1 VSDDLDLAA
10 RVVREAGQLAARM
23 REAGV
28 TASRKT
34 SASDLVTAADRAAE
48 ELIVELLRAER
59 PEDGIVGEEG
69 TADPRTRTWFVDP
82 IDGTYN
88 FVCGLPLWCS
98 AAALTDADGLVLGA
112 VYHPATDELWLGG
125 RDRRTTRNGVTVVT
139 PADRPLPEV
148 SLATYLHP
156 ITLPDAGLRTP
167 LLSALARAAT
177 VRMLGSGSIELAYV
191 AAGRLGAW
199 MQADS
204 LDWDWL
210 PGAALVT
217 AAGGAAQVVHAG
229 AHRWHLAGSD
239 RAVAELAA
247 LLSR

>member
-10 RVVREAGQLAARM
+10 QLVREAGLLAARM

-28 TASRKT
+28 AASRKT
-34 SASDLVTAADRAAE
+34 SASDLVTAADHAAE
-48 ELIVELLRAER
+48 QLIVDRLRAER
-59 PEDGIVGEEG
+59 PDDGVVGEEG

-82 IDGTYN
+82 VDGTYN
-88 FVCGLPLWCS
+88 FVCGLPVWCS

-125 RDRRTTRNGVTVVT
+125 RDHPTTCNGVRVL
-139 PADRPLPEV
+139 PAVRPLAEG
-148 SLATYLHP
+148 SLASYLHP
-156 ITLPDAGLRTP
+156 TTLPDASLRTP
-167 LLSALARAAT
+167 LLSAMAKAAT

-191 AAGRLGAW
+191 AAGRIGAW
-199 MQADS
+199 LQANT

-217 AAGGAAQVVHAG
+217 AAGGTTDVVHTDG
-229 AHRWHLAGSD
+229 HRWHMAGSAE
-239 RAVAELAA
+239 AVAEIGGVLG
-247 LLSR
+247 R

>member
-1 VSDDLDLAA
+1 MADDLDLAA
-10 RVVREAGQLAARM
+10 HVVRQAGLLAARM
-23 REAGV
+23 REGGV
-28 TASRKT
+28 AVSRKT

-48 ELIVELLRAER
+48 QLIVELLRAER

-112 VYHPATDELWLGG
+112 VYHPATEELWLGG
-125 RDRRTTRNGVTVVT
+125 RDRPTTRNGVAVVP
-139 PADRPLPEV
+139 PADRPLHEV
-148 SLATYLHP
+148 SLASYLHP
-156 ITLPDAGLRTP
+156 TTLPDSILRTR
-167 LLSALARAAT
+167 LLGAMAKAAT

-191 AAGRLGAW
+191 AAGRIGAW
-199 MQADS
+199 IQADS

-217 AAGGAAQVVHAG
+217 AAGGAAQVMQSG
-229 AHRWHLAGSD
+229 GHRWHLAGTHS
-239 RAVAELAA
+239 AVAEMAA
-247 LLSR
+247 LLGR